1 MRGQATLPQKVD
13 PGAFNAQ
20 RQVWKT
26 PKRTLLVD
34 PPQPYMIYI
43 YIYIYHTPM
52 VRYSLYVLKV
62 LLNTNK
68 QTNKYQVRNVPKHK
82 LIVTVMKV

>member
-1 MRGQATLPQKVD
+1 MISQDCVGFTRWGGGTGVRELMRGQATLPQKVD

-34 PPQPYMIYI
+34 PPALHDIYI
-43 YIYIYHTPM
+43 YISYAYGTI
-52 VRYSLYVLKV
+52 
-62 LLNTNK
+62 
-68 QTNKYQVRNVPKHK
+68 
-82 LIVTVMKV
+82 